1 MPSPNPNF
9 DTLASSTLKNYR
21 PKFIE
26 NLMGQQALL
35 WQMKERG
42 FTGEEQGGTSL
53 VHALLHGDNTTARS
67 YSGYDEL
74 DVTPQEGFTSV
85 ELEWKQLSASIAIS
99 GREQI
104 MNAGDKTKIFSL
116 LDGKI
121 KQAEISIRKVFN
133 EQLFADGTGNSG
145 KDITGLGLAVED
157 GTAWST
163 YGGIDSNTYSF
174 WRNQWLDF
182 DAAYT
187 SFGTTSGQTSEGIK
201 AMRTMFNRCLRGKSK
216 PTLIVTTVD
225 LYEAY
230 EANAEGQKLQLV
242 DTKLADVGFTNIS
255 FKKVP
260 VIFDEDCPTNTMLF
274 LNSEF
279 MKLINAKGR
288 NFITTEFQ
296 RPENQDAKV
305 AQILFAGNLVVYKR
319 DQQGRIGNFI
329 P

>member
-1 MPSPNPNF
+1 MANPNF
-9 DTLASSTLKNYR
+9 DTLASSTLRNYR
-21 PKFIE
+21 SKIVE
-26 NLMGQQALL
+26 NLMGQQALF
-35 WQMKERG
+35 WQLKERG

-53 VHALLHGDNTTARS
+53 THPILYSDNTTASS

-74 DVTPQEGFTSV
+74 DVTPQEGFTTV
-85 ELEWKQLSASIAIS
+85 ELDWKQLSASIAIS

-104 MNAGDKTKIFSL
+104 INQGDKTKIFSL

-121 KQAEISIRKVFN
+121 QQAEISLKKIFN
-133 EQLFADGTGNSG
+133 EQLFADGTGNAS
-145 KDITGLGLAVED
+145 KDLTGLALAVED

-163 YGGIDSNTYSF
+163 YGGIDSNTYTF

-187 SFGTTSGQTSEGIK
+187 SFGTAAGPTTEGIK
-201 AMRTMFNRCLRGKSK
+201 AMRTMFNRCVRAKSK
-216 PTLIVTTVD
+216 TTLIVTTVD

-242 DTKLADVGFTNIS
+242 DTKMADVGFTNIA

-260 VIFDEDCPTNTMLF
+260 VIFDEDCPANTMLF

-288 NFITTEFQ
+288 NFITTPFQ
-296 RPENQDAKV
+296 RPDNQDAKV
-305 AQILFAGNLVVYKR
+305 AQILYAGNLVVYKR